1 LTCVFRIEDGPQ
13 SSMSVLNALLLR
25 MFGHPRGALGRL
37 GGRIMA
43 HTNAECGFWVCDLL
57 QIAPKDNV
65 LEVGFGPGVIAE
77 RLTKLAP
84 AGRVAGVDQS
94 IEMVELARARNI
106 TAIQKGGVDL
116 QLGSVEKLPFKDS
129 TFDNALAINSMHV
142 WPDVTAGL
150 EEIRRVMKSGG
161 GIALGFTPYSGQ
173 SKHSLTNTLVGT
185 GFVKARLVEDASTG
199 FCVLARKP

>member
-1 LTCVFRIEDGPQ
+1 
-13 SSMSVLNALLLR
+13 MSPLLLR
-25 MFGHPRGALGRL
+25 SA
-37 GGRIMA
+37 
-43 HTNAECGFWVCDLL
+43 
-57 QIAPKDNV
+57 AP
-65 LEVGFGPGVIAE
+65 LPTPGVITE

-116 QLGSVEKLPFKDS
+116 QLGSVERLPFKDS
-129 TFDNALAINSMHV
+129 TFDKALAINSMHV

-173 SKHSLTNTLVGT
+173 SKHSLTYTLVGT